1 MRKCLPGR
9 WVKLIAVM
17 VLIVMCIAAGTGTAF
32 AAAHES
38 VDYTVDFSYSVN
50 GRVYEF
56 SLSGGGKIA
65 LSELIEALGIL
76 EDAFDDVDSFLME
89 VHRFRDA
96 LAAQDPAGIRNLIA
110 TANQI
115 RELLK

>member
-1 MRKCLPGR
+1 MIKCLPDNLI
-9 WVKLIAVM
+9 KMIAVT
-17 VLIVMCIAAGTGTAF
+17 VLRVACVAAGTGTAF

-89 VHRFRDA
+89 VANVTFSDDSLVRVTK
-96 LAAQDPAGIRNLIA
+96 DPTG
-110 TANQI
+110 
-115 RELLK
+115 